1 MTDVNARTINIR
13 TIQHYMYCPRRWGL
27 LEINNDWV
35 ENAFVVK
42 ADIMHGRVH
51 DGSHSFSDRNKTVR
65 SSIALYNDLPE
76 YDLFGIADCV
86 EFVKD
91 KNGIKVK
98 GLPDSYAIKIVEYK
112 PKPPKDCDY
121 HETDAIQ
128 VFAQKICADYIWG
141 GDAECFVYYSDTKK
155 RVRLPFDSMFEH
167 YDNILKK
174 MLREMREIWE
184 KNEIPARKKGQK
196 CTGCS
201 IKDVCFYKD
210 SAYSVKSEISKNM
223 CEEVEKC
230 GNC

>member
-1 MTDVNARTINIR
+1 MIEGNTKTINIR

-27 LEINNDWV
+27 LEINHDWA

-42 ADIMHGRVH
+42 ADIMHERVH
-51 DGSHSFSDRNKTVR
+51 DGSHSFSDKNKIVR
-65 SSIALYNDLPE
+65 SSIALYNDLTE
-76 YDLFGIADCV
+76 YDLFGISDCV

-98 GLPDSYAIKIVEYK
+98 GLSDSYVIKIIEYK

-128 VFAQKICADYIWG
+128 VFAQKLCADYIWG

-167 YDNILKK
+167 YDKVLKD
-174 MLREMREIWE
+174 LLCEMREIWT
-184 KNEIPARKKGQK
+184 KQEIPPRKKGQK

-201 IKDVCFYKD
+201 MKDVCFYKD
-210 SAYSVKSEISKNM
+210 SAYSVKNEILESIY
-223 CEEVEKC
+223 EEGEM
-230 GNC
+230 